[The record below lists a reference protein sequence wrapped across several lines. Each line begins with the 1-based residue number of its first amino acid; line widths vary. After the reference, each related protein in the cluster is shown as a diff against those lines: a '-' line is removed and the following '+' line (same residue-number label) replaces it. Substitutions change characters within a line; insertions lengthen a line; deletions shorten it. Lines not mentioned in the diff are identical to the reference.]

1 MRVCFVPS
9 WYPAPGSEY
18 NGSFFREQA
27 RMLFDSGI
35 ELLVVV
41 TFPVGIESRA
51 WRKRPEIV
59 DEDGIPVLRVALP
72 TLPPGLVALEHRI
85 HRSLLTRAVRIIR
98 PDLRPDVLHAHT
110 VFPGGTSAALLSEIW
125 KIPYVLTE
133 HRPSSI
139 RADAFLRR
147 RKVIEAAVEG
157 ASLLT
162 TVSSRFASA
171 LARRYSGTR
180 WLAVELPVPDS
191 FFDVERPPR
200 RGSGPVRFIHVSH
213 IDENKRVIEM
223 CRAFAEAFAND
234 AERAALSVVGG
245 TPEAIAAVRNSLA
258 GCSSSVRIDFLGMR
272 TRAETARA
280 LGESDVFV
288 LVSAVE
294 AGGTV
299 LSEAQAA
306 GLRLVASTTWAGEFA
321 VREGNGELVP
331 VDDRLALVAAMRRIS
346 EGEKYDSPEDIRR
359 AARERYSTEA
369 FSKRWTE
376 MYDAVVKKSF
386 TDKEGTTL

>member
-1 MRVCFVPS
+1 
-9 WYPAPGSEY
+9 
-18 NGSFFREQA
+18 
-27 RMLFDSGI
+27 MLLDSGI

-41 TFPVGIESRA
+41 AFPVGIESRA

-59 DEDGIPVLRVALP
+59 DEDAIPVLRVALP
-72 TLPPGLVALEHRI
+72 TLPPVLVLLERRI
-85 HRSLLTRAVRIIR
+85 HRSLLARAVRIIR

-162 TVSSRFASA
+162 TVSSGFASA

-180 WLAVELPVPDS
+180 WAAVELPVPD
-191 FFDVERPPR
+191 FFFGVERPPR
-200 RGSGPVRFIHVSH
+200 GEGGPVRFIHVSH

-223 CRAFAEAFAND
+223 CRAFEDAFAED
-234 AERAALSVVGG
+234 PERAALSVVGG
-245 TPEAIAAVRNSLA
+245 TPEAIAAVQRSLA
-258 GCSSSVRIDFLGMR
+258 GQSSSVRIEFLGVR

-331 VDDRLALVAAMRRIS
+331 VDDHLALVAAMRRII
-346 EGEKYDSPEDIRR
+346 EGEKYDSPERIRR
-359 AARERYSTEA
+359 AARERYSTAA

-376 MYDAVVKKSF
+376 MYDAVL
-386 TDKEGTTL
+386 KESAAGKERTGL